1 MSLIRGAT
9 GNAATE
15 DVVYMLEGMGYDT
28 GVDMELLLDAGE
40 YAAAELGRD
49 TESRAARALLAKRR
63 AGAESNL

>member
-1 MSLIRGAT
+1 
-9 GNAATE
+9 
-15 DVVYMLEGMGYDT
+15 MLEGMGYDT

-40 YAAAELGRD
+40 YAAAELARD